1 MSRQPSHGVD
11 LYTSDDWHVRHRQ
24 PLGRCIAAWSIAMAV
39 HVCGLFLLTHYQAFV
54 TVAED
59 SAMAVTLLP
68 QSPALHQLE
77 RAPPVSFAPPSVAIF
92 NVPVIDVAPAP
103 SLSVA
108 PAGPT
113 ISVAAQARGP
123 VTLSNELAVN
133 CPERAAPAYPPA
145 SMRLREVGNVLL
157 RVELDEQ
164 GLVSLV
170 QVAESSGYPRLDE
183 AAQRAVRTWRCT
195 PARRNGVV
203 TRSVA
208 LQPINFVLN
217 AN

>member
-1 MSRQPSHGVD
+1 MSRLQF
-11 LYTSDDWHVRHRQ
+11 TDDWSVRRRQ
-24 PLGRCIAAWSIAMAV
+24 PLGRRIAALMIAMVV
-39 HVCGLFLLTHYQAFV
+39 HVCGLFLLAHYQPFAKAV
-54 TVAED
+54 KD
-59 SAMAVTLLP
+59 SVMAVALVP
-68 QSPALHQLE
+68 QSPVPHQPE